1 MLEIQRLKS
10 FEGERWRSI
19 RLAALRDAPDAFGT
33 TLAEATAFPPEIW
46 SRQVVKFST
55 FIAVLDG
62 VDVGVVRGSP
72 DVEKRNAAL
81 LLSMWV
87 APDARGK
94 GVGDALVDVVRD
106 WAGADGFSQLILAV
120 ADANLSAIALYAW
133 KGFVPTGET
142 GTLPAPRQDIREHR
156 RALTLTQP
164 QQ

>member
-62 VDVGVVRGSP
+62 VDV
-72 DVEKRNAAL
+72 
-81 LLSMWV
+81 
-87 APDARGK
+87 
-94 GVGDALVDVVRD
+94 VRD
-106 WAGADGFSQLILAV
+106 WAGADGFSQLILDV
-120 ADANLSAIALYAW
+120 ADANLSAIALYPR